1 MKYVFNIS
9 NSNGLESLRVNI
21 LKKIKVFDVFLFVIV
36 IDSDDESE
44 KLFIK
49 IIFSEFFK
57 DI

>member
-36 IDSDDESE
+36 IDSDDEGE

-49 IIFSEFFK
+49 IIFFEVFK

>member
-1 MKYVFNIS
+1 MKYVFNS
-9 NSNGLESLRVNI
+9 LNSYGLESLRVNI
-21 LKKIKVFDVFLFVIV
+21 SKKIKVFDVFLFVIV
-36 IDSDDESE
+36 IDSDDEGE

>member
-36 IDSDDESE
+36 IDSDDEGE

-49 IIFSEFFK
+49 IIFSEVFK

>member
-1 MKYVFNIS
+1 MKYVFNIL

-36 IDSDDESE
+36 IDSDDEGE

-49 IIFSEFFK
+49 IIFSEVFK

>member
-9 NSNGLESLRVNI
+9 NSYGLESLRVNI

-36 IDSDDESE
+36 IDSDDEGE

-49 IIFSEFFK
+49 IIFSEVFK

>member
-9 NSNGLESLRVNI
+9 NSYGLESLRVNI

-49 IIFSEFFK
+49 IIFSEVFK

>member
-1 MKYVFNIS
+1 M
-9 NSNGLESLRVNI
+9 NI

-36 IDSDDESE
+36 IDSDDEGE

-49 IIFSEFFK
+49 IIFFEVFK

>member
-1 MKYVFNIS
+1 MKYVFNSS

-36 IDSDDESE
+36 IDSDDEGE

-49 IIFSEFFK
+49 IIFSEVFK

>member
-21 LKKIKVFDVFLFVIV
+21 SKKIKVFDVFLFVIV
-36 IDSDDESE
+36 IDSDDEGE

-49 IIFSEFFK
+49 IIFSEVFK

>member
-49 IIFSEFFK
+49 IIFSEVFK

>member
-1 MKYVFNIS
+1 MKYVFNS
-9 NSNGLESLRVNI
+9 LNSYGLDSLRVNI
-21 LKKIKVFDVFLFVIV
+21 SKKIKVFDVFLFVIV
-36 IDSDDESE
+36 IDSDDEGE